1 MIRKL
6 IGGIV
11 VGVVLFVAAKVLG
24 FPSIFQYMFFAYA
37 MLGMLVYMLLDAPS
51 MKPVTGVKA
60 IISLVVFY
68 LVLSVFYIGGAS
80 LLPQY
85 DPEDERGKI
94 KKILDPKRI
103 QYEQGKTEAL
113 LARVKALDEKAAALQ
128 DRLKNL
134 GKDVV
139 QEGAAAAAGGE
150 APKAAGGSTGGATAT
165 GADLERLG
173 FEQWQLQECY
183 NCHKL
188 RGEGGKKRGPE
199 LDNIGSLLSADEIKL
214 KILDP
219 QSYMAEGFEKE
230 FEKKKMP
237 DKYKE
242 LMEEKDVDVLSAWLA
257 TMKNTSVNTPKPIK
271 KK

>member
-37 MLGMLVYMLLDAPS
+37 MLGMLVFMLLDAPS
-51 MKPVTGVKA
+51 MKPMAGTKA
-60 IISLVVFY
+60 VVALVVFY

-85 DPEDERGKI
+85 DPEDEKGKI
-94 KKILDPKRI
+94 DKLLAAKRKRT
-103 QYEQGKTEAL
+103 ELGKTEDL
-113 LARVKALDEKAAALQ
+113 IARAKALDEKAKALQ
-128 DRLKNL
+128 DRLQNL
-134 GKDVV
+134 GKDVI
-139 QEGAAAAAGGE
+139 QEGLPAIEAETGKSGPGG
-150 APKAAGGSTGGATAT
+150 PSAT
-165 GADLERLG
+165 GDELERLG

-199 LDNIGSLLSADEIKL
+199 LDNIGALMTAAELKE

-219 QSYMAEGFEKE
+219 QSYMAEGFEKDYN
-230 FEKKKMP
+230 KKKMP
-237 DKYKE
+237 DKYKD
-242 LMEEKDVDVLSAWLA
+242 LMEDKDIEVLAAWLA
-257 TMKNTSVNTPKPIK
+257 TLKNPAVNTPKPIK
-271 KK
+271 KN

>member
-6 IGGIV
+6 ILGIV
-11 VGVVLFVAAKVLG
+11 AGVVLFVAAKVLG
-24 FPSIFQYMFFAYA
+24 FPSIFQFMFFGYA
-37 MLGMLVYMLLDAPS
+37 MLGMLVFMLLDAPS
-51 MKPVTGVKA
+51 MKPVSGVKA
-60 IISLVVFY
+60 VIALVAFY

-85 DPEDERGKI
+85 DPEDEKGKI
-94 KKILDPKRI
+94 KKILDPKRA
-103 QYEQGKTEAL
+103 QYEAGKTEVL

-139 QEGAAAAAGGE
+139 QEGAQAAGGGE
-150 APKAAGGSTGGATAT
+150 AAKPAAGGATVTGG
-165 GADLERLG
+165 DLERLG

-188 RGEGGKKRGPE
+188 KGEGGKKRGPE
-199 LDNIGSLLSADEIKL
+199 LDNIGTLLSVEEIKR
-214 KILDP
+214 KILEP
-219 QSYMAEGFEKE
+219 QSYMAEGFEVE
-230 FEKKKMP
+230 YEKKKMP

-242 LMEEKDVDVLSAWLA
+242 LMEEKDVDVLAAWLG

>member
-24 FPSIFQYMFFAYA
+24 FPPIFQFMFIGYA

-51 MKPVTGVKA
+51 MKPIVGVKA
-60 IISLVVFY
+60 VISLVVFY

-85 DPEDERGKI
+85 DPEDEKGKI
-94 KKILDPKRI
+94 DKLLAAKRKLT
-103 QYEQGKTEAL
+103 ELGKTEDL
-113 LARVKALDEKAAALQ
+113 IARAKALDEKAKALQ

-134 GKDVV
+134 GKDVIG
-139 QEGAAAAAGGE
+139 EGLPAIEVESSKPAG
-150 APKAAGGSTGGATAT
+150 GGATAT
-165 GADLERLG
+165 GDELERLG

-199 LDNIGSLLSADEIKL
+199 LDNIGNLLTADQIKE

-219 QSYMAEGFEKE
+219 KSYMAEGFQKE
-230 FEKKKMP
+230 YDKKKMP
-237 DKYKE
+237 DKYKD
-242 LMEEKDVDVLSAWLA
+242 LMEDQDVEVLAAWLA
-257 TMKNTSVNTPKPIK
+257 TLKNPSVNTPKPIK
-271 KK
+271 KN

>member
-6 IGGIV
+6 IGGVV
-11 VGVVLFVAAKVLG
+11 VGVVLFVLAKVLG
-24 FPSIFQYMFFAYA
+24 FPSIFQFMFFGYA
-37 MLGMLVYMLLDAPS
+37 MLGMLVFMLLDAPPL
-51 MKPVTGVKA
+51 KPVTGAKA
-60 IISLVVFY
+60 VIALVAFY

-85 DPEDERGKI
+85 DPEDEKGKI
-94 KKILDPKRI
+94 DKILAPKRKLT
-103 QYEQGKTEAL
+103 EQGKTEDL
-113 LARVKALDEKAAALQ
+113 IARAKALDEKAAALQ
-128 DRLKNL
+128 ARLKNL
-134 GKDVV
+134 GKDVIL
-139 QEGAAAAAGGE
+139 EGLPATGTESATPGPAA
-150 APKAAGGSTGGATAT
+150 GGATAT

-188 RGEGGKKRGPE
+188 KGEGGKKRGPE
-199 LDNIGSLLSADEIKL
+199 LDNIGSLMTAAEIKE

-230 FEKKKMP
+230 WEKKKMP

-242 LMEEKDVDVLSAWLA
+242 LMEDQDVEVLAAWLA

>member
-11 VGVVLFVAAKVLG
+11 IGVVLFIAAKVLG
-24 FPSIFQYMFFAYA
+24 FPSIFQYMFFGYA
-37 MLGMLVYMLLDAPS
+37 MLGMLVYMLLDAPP

-60 IISLVVFY
+60 VISLVVFY
-68 LVLSVFYIGGAS
+68 LILAAFYIGGAS
-80 LLPQY
+80 SLPQY

-94 KKILDPKRI
+94 KKILDPKRA
-103 QYEQGKTEAL
+103 QYEAGKTEVL

-139 QEGAAAAAGGE
+139 QEGAGAVVGE
-150 APKAAGGSTGGATAT
+150 APKAAGGGGATAT

-188 RGEGGKKRGPE
+188 KGEGGKKRGPE
-199 LDNIGSLLSADEIKL
+199 LDNLGSFLNAEEIKR

-219 QSYMAEGFEKE
+219 QSYMAEGFDVEY
-230 FEKKKMP
+230 EKKKMP

-242 LMEEKDVDVLSAWLA
+242 LMEEKDVDVLAAWLA